1 MNFTRKPAALTLAA
15 GLSLT
20 LLSGCSAL
28 NEFMGKEESVD
39 YKSTVTGDPLSIPP
53 DLTQANKDARF
64 QSPLSGQGGLSYSQY
79 AQAQEAQPAVGKAQS
94 NVLPEQDG
102 IQVMRDGD
110 LRWLVVDKAAE
121 EVYPHILDFW
131 TNQGFTLHSE
141 DPRAGVMLTD
151 WAENRAKIPDS
162 WIRSLLGSVV
172 DQVFDSGERERFRTR
187 LERVNGKT
195 EIYISHQHMY
205 ETPTTDGAAFKWV
218 HGKED
223 PGLNAVMLAR
233 LMVFLGTDLEQAQ
246 AQVAQAEATK
256 DDTPALIQ
264 VQDDA
269 SQRQLVL
276 NEGFD
281 RAWRRVGVGIDSA
294 GFSVED
300 RDRSTGEYYIRY
312 LDADSGEKIEQPNI
326 ISRLFRAR
334 NTAEAQRLRISVRA
348 QGNSSVVRVLD
359 ENGQVLN
366 TPTAGRIINVLST
379 NMPQ

>member
-1 MNFTRKPAALTLAA
+1 MNFTLKPTALMMAA

-28 NEFMGKEESVD
+28 NQFMGTEESVD

-53 DLTQANKDARF
+53 DLTQANRDARF
-64 QSPLSGQGGLSYSQY
+64 QAPGGNTGALSYSQF
-79 AQAQEAQPAVGKAQS
+79 AQAQNAQPAIGSATS
-94 NVLPEQDG
+94 NVLPEQSG

-110 LRWLVVDKAAE
+110 LRWLVIDQPAE
-121 EVYPHILDFW
+121 KVYPHILEFW
-131 TNQGFTLHSE
+131 NNQGFTIHSD
-141 DPRAGVMLTD
+141 DPRVGVMLTD

-162 WIRSLLGSVV
+162 WIRTLLSSVV

-195 EIYISHQHMY
+195 EIYISHQHMV

-233 LMVFLGTDLEQAQ
+233 LMVFLGTDLEHAQ
-246 AQVAQAEATK
+246 AQVAQAETH
-256 DDTPALIQ
+256 DTPALIQ

-300 RDRSTGEYYIRY
+300 RDRSSGEYYIRY

-326 ISRLFRAR
+326 LGRLFRAR
-334 NTAEAQRLRISVRA
+334 NTAEAQRLRVRVMA
-348 QGNSSVVRVLD
+348 QGGNASIVQVLD

-379 NMPQ
+379 NMPH